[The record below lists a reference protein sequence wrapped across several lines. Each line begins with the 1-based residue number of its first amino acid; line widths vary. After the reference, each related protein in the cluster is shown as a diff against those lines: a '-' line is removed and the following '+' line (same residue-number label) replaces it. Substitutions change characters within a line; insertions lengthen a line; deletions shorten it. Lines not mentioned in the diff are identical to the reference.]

1 MYKYNL
7 GIDTLH
13 KSAKNRDLFDI
24 LKFEKKTLSFVSF
37 YSLKQNNLM
46 KNEEKSSVCSTGKEG
61 ATQPQEY

>member
-1 MYKYNL
+1 MYY
-7 GIDTLH
+7 T
-13 KSAKNRDLFDI
+13 AKNRDLFDI
-24 LKFEKKTLSFVSF
+24 LKFEKKKTLSFVSF